1 MIKLLR
7 TIGHVIVFGALTIL
21 TQLGGL
27 VYLLT
32 IFLAKKYRLARWKT
46 LGLFL
51 VIYSLISFL
60 LLPQFSPFFGREPL
74 PWSGE
79 LRPLN
84 ITTCLF
90 NRHYVTPKL
99 KEQMLRVSA
108 QMQQEFP
115 ESHLQYLD
123 ACFPLVDGFPLLP
136 HLSHNDGRK
145 IDLAFYYSNIETN
158 QSVDD
163 APSPIGYGVHEDPK
177 DDETNTTES
186 CLERGHWQYGFVD
199 YLIPDWSKEKYKVN
213 KYQTRRLIQL
223 LSEDPATEKIF
234 LEPHLKYRWN
244 LAKYTNIKF
253 HGCHAVRHDDH
264 IHTQVIQT
272 KE

>member
-7 TIGHVIVFGALTIL
+7 LSGHAIVFLALTIL

-32 IFLAKKYRLARWKT
+32 ICVAKKYRLARWKT
-46 LGLFL
+46 LALFL
-51 VIYSLISFL
+51 IGYCFSSFL
-60 LLPQFSPFFGREPL
+60 ILPQFSHLLGREPL
-74 PWSGE
+74 PWTGE

-84 ITTCLF
+84 VTTCLL
-90 NRHYVTPKL
+90 NRHYVTPEL
-99 KEQMLRVSA
+99 KDQMLRVSA

-115 ESHLQYLD
+115 GSHLQYLD

-145 IDLAFYYSNIETN
+145 IDLAFYYADINTN
-158 QSVDD
+158 KSLDD

-177 DDETNTTES
+177 GDEPNTTES
-186 CLERGHWQYGFVD
+186 CLEGGHWQYGFVD
-199 YLIPDWSKEKYKVN
+199 YLVPDWSKDKYKVN
-213 KYQTRRLIQL
+213 KFQTRRLIQL
-223 LSEDPATEKIF
+223 LSEDEATDKLF

-264 IHTQVIQT
+264 IHTQVIRP